1 MNEYKLKAYT
11 TKGEYIEQS
20 LDDLYEIDQ
29 FLFEIGDQLSWC
41 IVVRWDGITYKYV

>member
-20 LDDLYEIDQ
+20 LDDFYEIDQ